1 MNSRITNP
9 QPRYHD
15 RFAELR
21 LSELNPTEKE
31 SLIALAISIVTT
43 RHRRGSA
50 LESPNAA
57 RTYLQLKCADYQ
69 REVFGCLFLD
79 TRHRV
84 LDWAELFLGTIDS
97 ATVHP
102 RVVVQR
108 ALEVNAA
115 AAVIYHNHPSGV
127 AEPSAADQAITRRLV
142 DALALVDVRVL
153 DHLVVGHEQCTSMAE
168 LGML

>member
-1 MNSRITNP
+1 MNNRLNNDQRQTS
-9 QPRYHD
+9 D
-15 RFAELR
+15 RFAQLR

-31 SLIALAISIVTT
+31 TLLALALSMVAS

-79 TRHRV
+79 TRHRI
-84 LDWAELFLGTIDS
+84 LEWAELFLGTIDS

-127 AEPSAADQAITRRLV
+127 AEPSAADHAITRRLV